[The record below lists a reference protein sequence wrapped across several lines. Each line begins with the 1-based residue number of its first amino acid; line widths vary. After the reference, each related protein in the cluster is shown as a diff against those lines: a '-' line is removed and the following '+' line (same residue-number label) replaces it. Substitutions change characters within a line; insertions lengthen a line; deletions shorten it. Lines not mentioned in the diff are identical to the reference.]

1 MFDLKTVYNM
11 CYNKR
16 KAMRS
21 FTIIIVLALVLLA
34 ESVLAASYLC
44 DSTSAVVPDWLLLL
58 LGLNTF
64 LLAGAGFLLAGSIL
78 SDE

>member
-1 MFDLKTVYNM
+1 M

-21 FTIIIVLALVLLA
+21 FYILVVLALVLLA
-34 ESVLAASYLC
+34 ESVLATSYLC

-64 LLAGAGFLLAGSIL
+64 LLAAAGFLMAGAIL

>member
-1 MFDLKTVYNM
+1 M

-16 KAMRS
+16 KAMKS
-21 FTIIIVLALVLLA
+21 FYILIVLALVLLA

-64 LLAGAGFLLAGSIL
+64 LLSGAFLLLAGGIL

>member
-1 MFDLKTVYNM
+1 M

-34 ESVLAASYLC
+34 ESVLAAAYLC
-44 DSTSAVVPDWLLLL
+44 DSTQAVVPDWLLLL

>member
-1 MFDLKTVYNM
+1 M

-21 FTIIIVLALVLLA
+21 FYTIIVLALVLLA

-64 LLAGAGFLLAGSIL
+64 LLAGAFFLLAGGIL
-78 SDE
+78 SDD

>member
-1 MFDLKTVYNM
+1 M

-21 FTIIIVLALVLLA
+21 FYILIVLALVLLA

-64 LLAGAGFLLAGSIL
+64 LLSGAFLLLAGGIL
-78 SDE
+78 SDD

>member
-1 MFDLKTVYNM
+1 M

-21 FTIIIVLALVLLA
+21 FYILIVLAIVLLA
-34 ESVLAASYLC
+34 ESVLATSYLC
-44 DSTSAVVPDWLLLL
+44 DSTSTVVPDWLLLL

-64 LLAGAGFLLAGSIL
+64 LLAAAGFLLAGSIL
-78 SDE
+78 SDD

>member
-1 MFDLKTVYNM
+1 M

-16 KAMRS
+16 KAMKS
-21 FTIIIVLALVLLA
+21 FYILIVLALVLLA

-64 LLAGAGFLLAGSIL
+64 LLSGAFLLLAGGIL
-78 SDE
+78 SDD

>member
-1 MFDLKTVYNM
+1 M

-21 FTIIIVLALVLLA
+21 FTIIIVSALVLLA

-44 DSTSAVVPDWLLLL
+44 DSTSAVVPDWLLLA
-58 LGLNTF
+58 LGFNTF

-78 SDE
+78 SDD

>member
-1 MFDLKTVYNM
+1 M

-16 KAMRS
+16 KAMKS
-21 FTIIIVLALVLLA
+21 FYTLIVLALVLLA
-34 ESVLAASYLC
+34 ESVLAAAYLT
-44 DSTSAVVPDWLLLL
+44 DRTSATVPDWLLLL

-64 LLAGAGFLLAGSIL
+64 LLAGAGFLLAGSLL